1 MHSEG
6 QPTSETRLFSR
17 PIVLVTV
24 AGLVAIAAAA
34 VVVGIASG
42 GRSGSSVEP
51 SDSAAFFL
59 RGSGRR
65 YLALTPL
72 GRGKTR
78 ILKLPRALGNVDLDE
93 VSMAFS
99 PDGSTLSFLAGG
111 TFFVVETRSLRMKR
125 LVSKRELGRGADA
138 ASLSPDGRHVA
149 VVHTLFERNSSCR
162 ARTWISVVAN
172 NGTSRRLAAL
182 PEAARPTPD
191 RTILI
196 ASVSWSPNGHSL
208 LYTVDRF
215 AGPNDCRTND
225 LESVFLFRIPASGG
239 RVIRLRKAADYIY
252 SPQWS
257 PRGDLIAYI
266 EGNMA
271 FPGTPSNVFVV
282 RPDGSRRRELTHFV
296 PTQGVGDQG
305 LSFAWSRTGRIV
317 VAHVRG
323 VPMRSDV
330 GLYDIDPRSN
340 GNRRFSQFESESVL
354 AVSPDGRLVA
364 VAGQPD
370 VVILSLVDGEIRRRT
385 RLTSPRSDLRVED
398 YSPVAVY
405 FSP

>member
-138 ASLSPDGRHVA
+138 ASLSPMAAMSRLCTH
-149 VVHTLFERNSSCR
+149 SSNGIR
-162 ARTWISVVAN
+162 A
-172 NGTSRRLAAL
+172 
-182 PEAARPTPD
+182 AAR
-191 RTILI
+191 
-196 ASVSWSPNGHSL
+196 AH
-208 LYTVDRF
+208 
-215 AGPNDCRTND
+215 
-225 LESVFLFRIPASGG
+225 
-239 RVIRLRKAADYIY
+239 
-252 SPQWS
+252 
-257 PRGDLIAYI
+257 
-266 EGNMA
+266 
-271 FPGTPSNVFVV
+271 
-282 RPDGSRRRELTHFV
+282 GSRSSQTTARA
-296 PTQGVGDQG
+296 D
-305 LSFAWSRTGRIV
+305 AW
-317 VAHVRG
+317 
-323 VPMRSDV
+323 
-330 GLYDIDPRSN
+330 
-340 GNRRFSQFESESVL
+340 RRFRRPL
-354 AVSPDGRLVA
+354 D
-364 VAGQPD
+364 QPR
-370 VVILSLVDGEIRRRT
+370 IE
-385 RLTSPRSDLRVED
+385 P
-398 YSPVAVY
+398 
-405 FSP
+405 F

>member
-111 TFFVVETRSLRMKR
+111 TFFVVETRS
-125 LVSKRELGRGADA
+125 E
-138 ASLSPDGRHVA
+138 
-149 VVHTLFERNSSCR
+149 ERRVGKECR
-162 ARTWISVVAN
+162 
-172 NGTSRRLAAL
+172 SR
-182 PEAARPTPD
+182 
-191 RTILI
+191 
-196 ASVSWSPNGHSL
+196 WSPYH
-208 LYTVDRF
+208 
-215 AGPNDCRTND
+215 
-225 LESVFLFRIPASGG
+225 
-239 RVIRLRKAADYIY
+239 
-252 SPQWS
+252 
-257 PRGDLIAYI
+257 
-266 EGNMA
+266 
-271 FPGTPSNVFVV
+271 
-282 RPDGSRRRELTHFV
+282 
-296 PTQGVGDQG
+296 
-305 LSFAWSRTGRIV
+305 
-317 VAHVRG
+317 
-323 VPMRSDV
+323 
-330 GLYDIDPRSN
+330 
-340 GNRRFSQFESESVL
+340 
-354 AVSPDGRLVA
+354 
-364 VAGQPD
+364 
-370 VVILSLVDGEIRRRT
+370 
-385 RLTSPRSDLRVED
+385 
-398 YSPVAVY
+398 
-405 FSP
+405 